1 LERWPNFFIVGA
13 PKAGS
18 TSLYSYLANTVGVYM
33 SSVKE
38 PNYFQGDDLEHGP
51 RTVMRFEKS
60 KYLKLFQEVKDEK
73 AIGEASTRYLRDPNS
88 AKFIHEFVPKAKII
102 ILLRDPVERA
112 FSHYL
117 MQKGNGV
124 EKKSLHEV
132 ITRKIESIKNG
143 KEEPKTSIDA
153 GLYTTSVKRY
163 WDIFGKDNVKIII
176 FEEFIKNPRKTVKD
190 VLDFLSVDA
199 EPPKTIEK
207 SFNPYGVPRG
217 KLGEKLLQ
225 SKTIKKF
232 SSQIIPQ
239 SLRWK
244 LRQKVLLKK
253 ESKPKLSDE
262 DRVMLENFYKN
273 DVKNLKNL
281 LKIEFPWD
289 WINKIS

>member
-1 LERWPNFFIVGA
+1 
-13 PKAGS
+13 
-18 TSLYSYLANTVGVYM
+18 M
-33 SSVKE
+33 
-38 PNYFQGDDLEHGP
+38 
-51 RTVMRFEKS
+51 
-60 KYLKLFQEVKDEK
+60 
-73 AIGEASTRYLRDPNS
+73 
-88 AKFIHEFVPKAKII
+88 PKAKII

-163 WDIFGKDNVKIII
+163 LDIFGKDNVKIII

-232 SSQIIPQ
+232 SAQIIPQ

-262 DRVMLENFYKN
+262 DRTMLENFYKN

-289 WINKIS
+289 WINKI